1 MNKKLNH
8 LYSMNTFFYLS
19 LIASMLSF
27 VSVFLLDKGF
37 SNSTIGTVLS
47 VSSLLAI
54 LIQSLEA
61 NFLDKYSNFR
71 LQDGLLINVLII
83 LFGSILLL
91 FTSNPLILV
100 LFILLIFSIAQASET
115 LINSLAFVFEKFGIQ
130 INYGVGRG
138 IGSLAFAITTL
149 IVGNIV
155 NRTSPGIIPLFYI
168 LFSTALLIAV
178 RSYKHP
184 QEKEINL
191 ENSEQVTTVSK
202 QSFLHFISQ
211 YKRLLLVVIGIS
223 FVMFMH
229 ILINNFFIQILLPIG
244 GNTATMGNAIFL
256 GAIVEL
262 PAMFNYKKIENRFSA
277 GTLLKIAALF
287 FVLKHLL
294 TYFATNMLMIYI
306 AQFIQIGGYALMYPA
321 GVSYVHSVVS
331 EKDLVKGQ
339 ALFTSA
345 IALSSIAGNF
355 FGGIL
360 LDSLGVSD
368 TLFIGIIVTLIGT
381 GIIFFGAH
389 TPSLNTQNIY
399 VK

>member
-1 MNKKLNH
+1 MNKKLNR
-8 LYSMNTFFYLS
+8 LYSMNTFFFLS

-47 VSSLLAI
+47 VSSILAI
-54 LIQSLEA
+54 LIQSIEA
-61 NFLDKYSNFR
+61 NFLDKHLDFR
-71 LQDGLLINVLII
+71 LQDGLSINVLII

-91 FTSNPLILV
+91 FTSNNILLIV
-100 LFILLIFSIAQASET
+100 FILFIFSIAQASET
-115 LINSLAFVFEKFGIQ
+115 LINSLAFIFEKFGIE
-130 INYGVGRG
+130 INYGVSRG
-138 IGSLAFAITTL
+138 IGSLAFAVTTL
-149 IVGNIV
+149 FVGNIV
-155 NRTSPGIIPLFYI
+155 NQTSPEIIPIFYI
-168 LFSTALLIAV
+168 IFSFALLIAV
-178 RSYKHP
+178 RSFKHP
-184 QEKEINL
+184 QEKRTSLKDSDQATDI
-191 ENSEQVTTVSK
+191 SK
-202 QSFLHFISQ
+202 QSFLHFITQ
-211 YKRLLLVVIGIS
+211 YKRIVLVVIGIS

-244 GNTATMGNAIFL
+244 GNTGTMGNAIFL

-262 PAMFNYKKIENRFSA
+262 PAMFNYKRIESRFSA

-287 FVLKHLL
+287 FVAKHFL
-294 TYFATNMLMIYI
+294 TYLATNMLMIYV

-339 ALFTSA
+339 SLFTSA

-360 LDSLGVSD
+360 LD
-368 TLFIGIIVTLIGT
+368 TIGIPNTLIIGTIVTIIGT
-381 GIIFFGAH
+381 AIIFLATH
-389 TPSLNTQNIY
+389 TPSSN
-399 VK
+399 